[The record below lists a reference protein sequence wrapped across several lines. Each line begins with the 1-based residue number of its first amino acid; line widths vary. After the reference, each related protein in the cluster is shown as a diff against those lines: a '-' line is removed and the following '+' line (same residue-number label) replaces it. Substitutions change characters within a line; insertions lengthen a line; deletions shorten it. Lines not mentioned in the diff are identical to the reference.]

1 MSKPFN
7 NTLTPRETK
16 TKTNAMYLVH
26 DWIGLIHLAAAI
38 VALITGTAVLAMR
51 KGTET
56 HRKVGF
62 VYAGAMVMVVVTA
75 FMIYRL
81 FGGWG
86 IFHWAAL
93 VSGLTLLGGMVP
105 VLLRKPDD
113 WVILHFSFMYWSV
126 MGLYMAFVSEMMTRI
141 PEAPPFQMLGLVM
154 GVIGFAAGAF
164 FYYRK
169 SHWEKQFKVGG

>member
-1 MSKPFN
+1 
-7 NTLTPRETK
+7 
-16 TKTNAMYLVH
+16 MYLVH

-38 VALITGTAVLAMR
+38 IALITGTAVLAMQ
-51 KGTET
+51 KGTKT
-56 HRKVGF
+56 HRRMGF
-62 VYAGAMVMVVVTA
+62 VYSGAMVIVVATA

-105 VLLRKPDD
+105 VMLRKPND
-113 WVILHFSFMYWSV
+113 WITLHFSFMYWSV
-126 MGLYMAFVSEMMTRI
+126 MGLYMAFVSEMLTRI
-141 PEAPPFQMLGLVM
+141 PTTPFLGMLGITTGII
-154 GVIGFAAGAF
+154 GVAAGGF

-169 SHWEKQFKVGG
+169 SHWEKQYNAGNN